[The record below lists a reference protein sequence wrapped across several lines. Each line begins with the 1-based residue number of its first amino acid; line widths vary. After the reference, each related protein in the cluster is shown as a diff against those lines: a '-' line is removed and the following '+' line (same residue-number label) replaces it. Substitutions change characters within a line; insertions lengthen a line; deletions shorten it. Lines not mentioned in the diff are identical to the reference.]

1 MYTRCPSCRAEI
13 SFEPPANA
21 ANLPEGYKHRIK
33 CPSCGVTIGVK
44 IPRVDTT
51 ATIYP
56 TYNPANPNATAFEPV
71 YQANAA
77 TVPASYA
84 PAKPA
89 KKAGT
94 ARNIVMLLFSLVFI
108 AFSVIG
114 YLVSKGTIEFNN
126 ALLGAFTI
134 TNGIGVWELVVTNG
148 SIIFQHGILNGV
160 LTLVPLILFTVAGI
174 NALIAIICLFCKK
187 YSRVYNLIASIIM
200 GAFACLCLFLPYL
213 SMIDVGVQ
221 IAIGDYFTDY
231 IIGGEQYFLLVCA
244 ILGLLQFIF
253 SLIFL
258 KSMEKRLV

>member
-51 ATIYP
+51 ATVYP
-56 TYNPANPNATAFEPV
+56 TYNPQYPNTTSFEPV

-77 TVPASYA
+77 AVPASYA
-84 PAKPA
+84 PV

-94 ARNIVMLLFSLVFI
+94 ARNIVMLLFSLIFI
-108 AFSVIG
+108 AYSVIG
-114 YLVSKGTIEFNN
+114 YLVSNGTIELSS

-134 TNGIGVWELVVTNG
+134 TNGIGVWEIVITDG
-148 SIIFQHGILNGV
+148 SNLFNSGVLQGI

-187 YSRVYNLIASIIM
+187 YSRAYNLIASIVM
-200 GAFACLCLFLPYL
+200 GACACLCLFLPYL
-213 SMIDVGVQ
+213 LMTDAGLEV
-221 IAIGDYFTDY
+221 AIGEYFTDY
-231 IIGGEQYFLLVCA
+231 IIGGEQYLLLVCA
-244 ILGLLQFIF
+244 ILGVLQFIF

-258 KSMEKRLV
+258 KSMKKKLA